1 MDEAPTP
8 YMVITVK
15 NKLTGE
21 IEKIKESRFNPGLHI
36 FLKDRQVNYS
46 GGRVVNTDTL
56 PIIGQSPSLIT
67 PVPVEA
73 EIVEPVEIINE
84 VVDVEPPEEVPA
96 EETDEE
102 VRMKAK
108 EAGIKSWHMKSI
120 KRLKEELNNLTQ
132 TT

>member
-1 MDEAPTP
+1 MDEAPKP

-46 GGRVVNTDTL
+46 GGRVVNTDDL

-67 PVPVEA
+67 PVPVE
-73 EIVEPVEIINE
+73 EVVEPVEIVNE
-84 VVDVEPPEEVPA
+84 VEAVEPPESPEEPA

-102 VRMKAK
+102 VRARAK
-108 EAGIKSWHMKSI
+108 EAGIKKWHMKSI

-132 TT
+132 E